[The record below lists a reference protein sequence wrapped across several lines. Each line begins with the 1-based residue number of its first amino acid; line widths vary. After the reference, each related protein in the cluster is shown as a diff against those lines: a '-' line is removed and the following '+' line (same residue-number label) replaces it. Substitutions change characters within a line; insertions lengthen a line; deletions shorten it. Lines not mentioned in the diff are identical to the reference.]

1 MLNNKKKIEINDEI
15 YTLTVNRSILY
26 KIAMIIPEVI
36 EINNYSDKE
45 SKMSDEEKA
54 DLNFTVIDKL
64 YENMNVIFYEMLKIE
79 HKNISLEMSN
89 EIYENFHKEYNDVD
103 EKLMSLIEMVFTQ
116 GVPREKKKN
125 VNW

>member
-1 MLNNKKKIEINDEI
+1 MLNNKKEIEINDEF

-36 EINNYSDKE
+36 EINNHSGKD

-54 DLNFTVIDKL
+54 DLNFTVMDKL
-64 YENMNVIFYEMLKIE
+64 YENMNLIFYEMLKVE